1 MHRLPSILHPSPIIL
16 SSHGKAW
23 NATKLGWKYYW
34 RRANHGNHLLGC
46 NADNDNITMR
56 LFHHYAEEERQND
69 KTKTQNRCSPPTQ
82 DIFSSCI
89 NRRLP
94 ASLYMT
100 PAMIKASQI
109 KVSIFCGMSASTT
122 KSAAF
127 FSTIKDAT
135 NSTAASTLDKAT
147 TPTQKSEGEHGELET
162 LPASQR
168 ARLLFKK
175 YGMVF
180 VGTYLTLYWAVL
192 LTFFFS
198 LDSGILDPDVLSQL
212 FKVSKNFACETADII
227 GPTGMGH
234 SMDEAAAAYA
244 NEVTTEISNDKRTLV
259 DIVSGYMQ
267 KWEWSKQYADRVAEN
282 PHLANLAVAW
292 FMVKFTEPVRLAAAI
307 MVTPKVAKALGRD
320 VDNSGLVAENK

>member
-1 MHRLPSILHPSPIIL
+1 M
-16 SSHGKAW
+16 
-23 NATKLGWKYYW
+23 
-34 RRANHGNHLLGC
+34 
-46 NADNDNITMR
+46 MR
-56 LFHHYAEEERQND
+56 PFHHYAAELQNE
-69 KTKTQNRCSPPTQ
+69 KNQTQSRPPAHYVLTPCTN
-82 DIFSSCI
+82 I
-89 NRRLP
+89 RLP
-94 ASLYMT
+94 SSLYMT
-100 PAMIKASQI
+100 PKMIQASQI
-109 KVSIFCGMSASTT
+109 KYSICGMSTSTT
-122 KSAAF
+122 KSTVAD
-127 FSTIKDAT
+127 FSTVQTSSSTNNPTAAGGTIKKDA
-135 NSTAASTLDKAT
+135 STMQTF
-147 TPTQKSEGEHGELET
+147 EGDHHGELESS

-320 VDNSGLVAENK
+320 VDKSSAPDGAGKTSL

>member
-1 MHRLPSILHPSPIIL
+1 MMRPLHHYAVELQNDRDKNHSRCSFPTHSYFSTSTNLRLPSP
-16 SSHGKAW
+16 
-23 NATKLGWKYYW
+23 
-34 RRANHGNHLLGC
+34 
-46 NADNDNITMR
+46 
-56 LFHHYAEEERQND
+56 LF
-69 KTKTQNRCSPPTQ
+69 
-82 DIFSSCI
+82 
-89 NRRLP
+89 
-94 ASLYMT
+94 MT
-100 PAMIKASQI
+100 PAMMQLSQS
-109 KVSIFCGMSASTT
+109 KVSIIRDMSTSAT
-122 KSAAF
+122 KSAAD
-127 FSTIKDAT
+127 FSTVRDMT
-135 NSTAASTLDKAT
+135 NNTTAASIKEKDT
-147 TPTQKSEGEHGELET
+147 TTTTQKSEGDHGEIES

-244 NEVTTEISNDKRTLV
+244 NEVTTEISKDKRTLV
-259 DIVSGYMQ
+259 DIVTGYMQ
-267 KWEWSKQYADRVAEN
+267 KWEWSKQYADRVSEN

-307 MVTPKVAKALGRD
+307 MVTPKVAKALGRN
-320 VDNSGLVAENK
+320 VDKH

>member
-1 MHRLPSILHPSPIIL
+1 MMRPLHHYAAELHDRDKNHSRCSLPTHFLLSSSTNLRLPSP
-16 SSHGKAW
+16 
-23 NATKLGWKYYW
+23 
-34 RRANHGNHLLGC
+34 LL
-46 NADNDNITMR
+46 
-56 LFHHYAEEERQND
+56 
-69 KTKTQNRCSPPTQ
+69 
-82 DIFSSCI
+82 
-89 NRRLP
+89 
-94 ASLYMT
+94 MT
-100 PAMIKASQI
+100 PAMMMQLSQS
-109 KVSIFCGMSASTT
+109 KVSNIRDMSTSTT
-122 KSAAF
+122 KKSAAD
-127 FSTIKDAT
+127 FSTVRDMANTTTTTTVASIKEKDT
-135 NSTAASTLDKAT
+135 KT
-147 TPTQKSEGEHGELET
+147 TTIQKSEGDHGEIES

-244 NEVTTEISNDKRTLV
+244 NEVTTEISKDKRTLV
-259 DIVSGYMQ
+259 DIVTGYMQ
-267 KWEWSKQYADRVAEN
+267 KWEWSKQYADRVSEN

-307 MVTPKVAKALGRD
+307 MVTPKVAKALGRN
-320 VDNSGLVAENK
+320 VDKQ

>member
-1 MHRLPSILHPSPIIL
+1 MHRLPSILHPSPIL
-16 SSHGKAW
+16 SSHGKTW
-23 NATKLGWKYYW
+23 NATNLGWKFYW
-34 RRANHGNHLLGC
+34 RRENRGNHLLGC
-46 NADNDNITMR
+46 NTDNIMIR
-56 LFHHYAEEERQND
+56 MFHNYAAEERQND
-69 KTKTQNRCSPPTQ
+69 KNKAQSGCSPPTQ
-82 DIFSSCI
+82 HIFPSCI

-94 ASLYMT
+94 ASFYMT
-100 PAMIKASQI
+100 PEMIKSLPLQ
-109 KVSIFCGMSASTT
+109 VSIFRSMSASTT
-122 KSAAF
+122 KSAADI
-127 FSTIKDAT
+127 STVKDAT
-135 NSTAASTLDKAT
+135 NSTAASTKDKGTAT
-147 TPTQKSEGEHGELET
+147 TPTQKSEGDHGELDS

-180 VGTYLTLYWAVL
+180 VGTYLSLYWAVL
-192 LTFFFS
+192 LTLFFS
-198 LDSGILDPDVLSQL
+198 LDSGILDPDVISQL

-259 DIVSGYMQ
+259 DIVTGYMQ
-267 KWEWSKQYADRVAEN
+267 KWEWSKQYADRVSEN

-292 FMVKFTEPVRLAAAI
+292 FMVKFTEPLRLAAAI

-320 VDNSGLVAENK
+320 VDSSDLVAENK

>member
-1 MHRLPSILHPSPIIL
+1 MMRPLHHYAVELQNDRDKNHSRCSFPTHSYFTPSNNLRLPSP
-16 SSHGKAW
+16 
-23 NATKLGWKYYW
+23 
-34 RRANHGNHLLGC
+34 
-46 NADNDNITMR
+46 
-56 LFHHYAEEERQND
+56 LF
-69 KTKTQNRCSPPTQ
+69 
-82 DIFSSCI
+82 
-89 NRRLP
+89 
-94 ASLYMT
+94 MT
-100 PAMIKASQI
+100 PAMMQLSQSKASI
-109 KVSIFCGMSASTT
+109 IRDMSTSAT
-122 KSAAF
+122 KSAAD
-127 FSTIKDAT
+127 FSTVRDMT
-135 NSTAASTLDKAT
+135 NNTTAASISTVRDMTNNT
-147 TPTQKSEGEHGELET
+147 TAASIKEKDTTTTTIQKSEGDHGEIES

-244 NEVTTEISNDKRTLV
+244 NEVTTEISKDKRTLV
-259 DIVSGYMQ
+259 DIVTGYMQ
-267 KWEWSKQYADRVAEN
+267 KWEWSKQYADRVSEN

-307 MVTPKVAKALGRD
+307 MVTPKVAKALGRN
-320 VDNSGLVAENK
+320 VDKQ